1 MSKPA
6 NKTMIGVFVVGAVVL
21 AVIAIVLFGSGR
33 FFKKTDTWLTF
44 FGGSVRGLGVG
55 APVVFRGVQVGQVTD
70 IIVGFDSAKL
80 EVLIPVLFETDPQRF
95 KDIGSPVETEALD
108 MHNALIDRGLR
119 SQLQMQS
126 LVTGQLL
133 INLDFYPDTPVKL
146 VGTERFKGQI
156 KFEDVWEIPSV
167 PTPLQELEKA
177 LGELNI
183 KDITEDVRRAADG
196 IAKLVSSPDLYDSI
210 GELKQMLI
218 AVKEVAKKVD
228 TQVEPLATSLDQTL
242 VEARAGIGDARKLI
256 ANIDEQ
262 TTPLLSRIEK
272 AADSAHNALAQA
284 GTTLKSIEALAEE
297 GSKLRFEVSAALRD
311 VGAASRSV
319 RVLADFIEQHP
330 DAILRGR
337 AVQTGGQ

>member
-126 LVTGQLL
+126 L
-133 INLDFYPDTPVKL
+133 
-146 VGTERFKGQI
+146 
-156 KFEDVWEIPSV
+156 
-167 PTPLQELEKA
+167 
-177 LGELNI
+177 
-183 KDITEDVRRAADG
+183 
-196 IAKLVSSPDLYDSI
+196 SP
-210 GELKQMLI
+210 
-218 AVKEVAKKVD
+218 
-228 TQVEPLATSLDQTL
+228 
-242 VEARAGIGDARKLI
+242 
-256 ANIDEQ
+256 ANC
-262 TTPLLSRIEK
+262 
-272 AADSAHNALAQA
+272 
-284 GTTLKSIEALAEE
+284 
-297 GSKLRFEVSAALRD
+297 
-311 VGAASRSV
+311 
-319 RVLADFIEQHP
+319 
-330 DAILRGR
+330 
-337 AVQTGGQ
+337 